1 MTNKLDA
8 SIKLTPE
15 SDGVFHC
22 DATNAYWNFTGA
34 FGGWAVAVAV
44 EAVSKSP
51 GARGD
56 LVSVNAI
63 FPDAL
68 GRNPLSVRTRKL
80 RGRARTDFWRVE
92 FFDHATPAEA
102 LFSADMVMSAPRTS
116 EISFHAPLPDVPAPE
131 DIAPFPMPGGP
142 QWLVDYDQRLAKG
155 RPFTVAERPESV
167 TWLREADGRPLDA
180 KGLAAISDTYMPRI
194 FFADNKM
201 HMGSTVSYSLNLFAN
216 AEELAAVGDDFLLM
230 EADAAVIAN
239 GAYDQRGIMRA
250 RSGRVLA
257 VTNQIAFFK

>member
-1 MTNKLDA
+1 MIYKLDD
-8 SIKLTPE
+8 SIRLTPE
-15 SDGVFHC
+15 GDGEFHC

-34 FGGWAVAVAV
+34 FGGWAVAIAV
-44 EAVSKSP
+44 EAISKSP
-51 GARGD
+51 DVRGD
-56 LVSVNAI
+56 LVSVNAM

-68 GRNPLSVRTRKL
+68 GHDPISVRTRKL

-92 FFDHATPAEA
+92 FYDYAAPAEV
-102 LFSADMVMSAPRTS
+102 LFCADLVMAMPRTS
-116 EISFHAPLPDVPAPE
+116 DVSFQPPLPDVPAPE
-131 DIAPFPMPGGP
+131 DIKPFPMPGGP
-142 QWLVDYDQRLAKG
+142 KWLGNYEQRLVKG
-155 RPFTVAERPESV
+155 RPFTKAERPDSI

-216 AEELAAVGDDFLLM
+216 SEELAAIGSDFLLM

-239 GAYDQRGIMRA
+239 GAYDQRGTMRA
-250 RSGRVLA
+250 RDGRVLA
-257 VTNQIAFFK
+257 VTNQIAFFR